1 MSKLDELLQ
10 GVDVEWKKLWE
21 VTTWDKKFNSVEKH
35 KQPKTNKYKYLL
47 ASEIK
52 PLILEKGTIKL
63 LSTND
68 TNWWTSEELVGN
80 NFHEGEIIA
89 IPWGGNPIV
98 QYYKGKFLTGDNR
111 IAVVNDPEYLSTKF
125 LHYYLTNNINLI
137 SSFYR
142 GAGIKHPNMHNVL
155 ELDIPIPPIEIQ
167 QEIVRVLDELTSLT
181 NQLKTEL
188 ETERQNR
195 KKQFEFFREQLFTF
209 EEGSIIFNKL
219 GEIGEFQRGKRFV
232 KTDMISEGVPCI
244 HYGEMYTHYG
254 IWANKTKSFLSKE
267 LVDSKKLRLAKK
279 NDVIMV
285 AAGETIEDIGKGTS
299 WLSDQGVVF
308 HDACFSYT
316 SPLNP
321 SYVAYFTRTK
331 QFHDQI
337 RRNISSGKI
346 SAINSKGLEKV
357 YIPIPSLAE
366 QERIVK
372 LLDQFDSTHTAIE
385 EEITKE
391 IKLRTQQYEYYREKL
406 LSFPQN

>member
-1 MSKLDELLQ
+1 MSKLEELLQ

-21 VTTWDKKFNSVEKH
+21 VTTWDKKFNSVEKF

-52 PLILEKGTIKL
+52 PLILEKGNIKL

-68 TNWWTSEELVGN
+68 TNWWTSEEVVGN
-80 NFHEGEIIA
+80 NFYEGEIVA

-111 IAVVNDPEYLSTKF
+111 IAVVNDKDYLSTKF
-125 LHYYLTNNINLI
+125 LYHYLINNIELI

-181 NQLKTEL
+181 NQLKNEL

-195 KKQFEFFREQLFTF
+195 KKQFEFFREQLFRFESKDVEWKEIKDVFSIKRGKRLIKSELLNIGKYAVFQNSMKPLGFYNEYNVKSDTTF
-209 EEGSIIFNKL
+209 IISAGSA
-219 GEIGEFQRGKRFV
+219 GEIGFSNNDFWAADDV
-232 KTDMISEGVPCI
+232 YYFISPKNVINKFLFYFLLNNKYKIQKKVRRSSVPR
-244 HYGEMYTHYG
+244 
-254 IWANKTKSFLSKE
+254 LSK
-267 LVDSKKLRLAKK
+267 DSF
-279 NDVIMV
+279 
-285 AAGETIEDIGKGTS
+285 E
-299 WLSDQGVVF
+299 
-308 HDACFSYT
+308 
-316 SPLNP
+316 
-321 SYVAYFTRTK
+321 
-331 QFHDQI
+331 
-337 RRNISSGKI
+337 KI
-346 SAINSKGLEKV
+346 LF
-357 YIPIPSLAE
+357 PIPSIEE

-372 LLDQFDSTHTAIE
+372 LIDQLDATHTAIE

-406 LSFPQN
+406 LTFPEN